1 MDKIDWLNEF
11 VGKYEEYTVITPF
24 QISDEFYYGTIQLN
38 AVSKEA
44 ILIEVEI
51 PLSYPFIE
59 NGRKCCRFVPQKSID
74 CKHINE
80 DGTICL
86 VIPICTDF
94 QERFILELEALKT
107 WRDDYYLS
115 EKIDARY
122 EYPIIPNQ
130 NQMTFLFTDI
140 DKKLELGENGVV
152 RGCCIAHYPEGY
164 AKPIATCQITQ
175 IGDDKCLWN
184 TENKY
189 ANEVELGL
197 FYFIDTE
204 PIEKNNAIFISAK
217 SLEKYLP
224 NDFVEKIYQKSRN
237 SPHYF
242 LFLGYNIINS
252 DETHWLAIHLNKTN
266 NIINAKPV
274 PFLNN
279 RFDCQFNDEKI
290 EWCKTQNMSYE
301 RFFGRGSI
309 SKHLKDKKI
318 LILGI
323 GAIGSSLAKILTRTG
338 VMNIGFNDFDVV
350 EAGNICRGEFS
361 LFEIGLPK
369 YDAISR
375 ELYSISPFVSV
386 NFIALKNSKRLDEPY
401 KQSTLDQFLK

>member
-1 MDKIDWLNEF
+1 MDKTDWLNEF
-11 VGKYEEYTVITPF
+11 VGKYEEYAVITPF
-24 QISDEFYYGTIQLN
+24 RKNDDCFYGTIQLN
-38 AVSKEA
+38 AIPKES
-44 ILIEVEI
+44 ILLEVEI
-51 PLSYPFIE
+51 PLSYPFVE
-59 NGRKCCRFVPQKSID
+59 YGRKCCHFVPQKSID

-115 EKIDARY
+115 EKIDKRY
-122 EYPIIPNQ
+122 EYPIVPNQ
-130 NQMTFLFTDI
+130 NYITFLFTNI
-140 DKKLELGENGVV
+140 DKKLELGENGIVKGHWV
-152 RGCCIAHYPEGY
+152 AEYWEDHT
-164 AKPIATCQITQ
+164 KPIATCQITQ

-189 ANEVELGL
+189 ANEMDLGL
-197 FYFIDTE
+197 FYFIEVE
-204 PIEKNNAIFISAK
+204 PIEKCNIIFRSARN
-217 SLEKYLP
+217 LEKHLP
-224 NDFVEKIYQKSRN
+224 SEFIEKLHQKSRN
-237 SPHYF
+237 IPYYF

-279 RFDCQFNDEKI
+279 RFDCKWNDIEI
-290 EWCKTQNMSYE
+290 EWCKTQNASYE

-309 SKHLKDKKI
+309 SKYLKDKKI

-323 GAIGSSLAKILTRTG
+323 GAIGSSLAKILARTG
-338 VMNIGFNDFDVV
+338 VINIDFNDFDAV
-350 EAGNICRGEFS
+350 EAGNICRSEFS
-361 LFEIGLPK
+361 LFDIGLHK
-369 YDAISR
+369 YNAIHR
-375 ELYSISPFVSV
+375 ELHSISPFVNV
-386 NFIALKNSKRLDEPY
+386 NLTDLKMLNDLMKCLNKAR
-401 KQSTLDQFLK
+401 